1 MSRQAETT
9 LPASVDGLEFAVQGR
24 VVEAA
29 VPLAS
34 LPRLAE
40 VAAGK
45 AGSLDCRLE
54 GERDEDGNH
63 WLRLA
68 IHGSLNLVCQRCL
81 AAMAFPLRLESRLLL
96 VPPGRPWPEEELA
109 EDGFDAVAAEKEM
122 ALLPLIEEEVLLAL
136 PIAPRHESCETPVPL
151 AEEHEPS
158 PFAALAGFKK
168 GV

>member
-1 MSRQAETT
+1 MSRQAEVNV
-9 LPASVDGLEFAVQGR
+9 PASIDGLEFAAEGGVI
-24 VVEAA
+24 EAS
-29 VPLAS
+29 VPLTS

-40 VAAGK
+40 VVSGT
-45 AGSLDCRLE
+45 AGSLDCCIT
-54 GERDEDGNH
+54 GERDDDGKS
-63 WLRLA
+63 WLRLWVC
-68 IHGSLNLVCQRCL
+68 GNFDLVCQRCL
-81 AAMAFPLRLESRLLL
+81 AALVFPLQLESRLLL

-109 EDGFDAVAAEKEM
+109 EDGFDAVPAEKEM

-151 AEEHEPS
+151 VKEHEAS